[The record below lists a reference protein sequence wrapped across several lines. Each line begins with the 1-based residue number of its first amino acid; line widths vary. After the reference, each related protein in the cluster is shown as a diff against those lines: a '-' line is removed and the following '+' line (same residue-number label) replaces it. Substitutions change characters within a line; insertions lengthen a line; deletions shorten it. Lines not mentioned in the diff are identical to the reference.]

1 MYDRGK
7 KMINTLKRISAVARI
22 VLIDGLRRHALL
34 GLVALSVSAEAGAFL
49 FFDFIPRD
57 IGRASSDF
65 ILSLAWLSGFI
76 FLYFHGVQ
84 VIALD
89 EERKVIYSLLARPIS
104 RGEYVGGI
112 FTGLACLLL
121 LLNLL
126 LCLLGFGTLMFIKQQ
141 VLPVYF
147 SQFAMSYYLLAW
159 LGLFAMELMLLAVI
173 LFFSG
178 LVRGSFPVLLIS
190 LSFYAIC
197 SGLPVV
203 RDAISQKASLEGQ
216 STSLKSI
223 LQGMTAFFPDFDR
236 LDFKNMITSV
246 TSPPDPSLILV
257 NFGLTSAYIAVL
269 LWLACIAYHR
279 RDLQ

>member
-1 MYDRGK
+1 
-7 KMINTLKRISAVARI
+7 MISALKRIAALARI

-34 GLVALSVSAEAGAFL
+34 GLIALSVSAQAGGLL

-57 IGRASSDF
+57 IARASSDF

-76 FLYFHGVQ
+76 FLFFHGVQ

-104 RGEYVGGI
+104 RGEYVLGI
-112 FTGLACLLL
+112 FSGLAGLLL
-121 LLNLL
+121 LMNLL
-126 LCLLGFGTLMFIKQQ
+126 LCSLGFGTLLIIKEL
-141 VLPVYF
+141 VDPLHF
-147 SQFAMSYYLLAW
+147 SQFNMLPYLLSW
-159 LGLFAMELMLLAVI
+159 FGLVTMELMLLSVI
-173 LFFSG
+173 LLFSG

-203 RDAISQKASLEGQ
+203 REAVGQRGAQEGAQQGLEGM
-216 STSLKSI
+216 LRW
-223 LQGMTAFFPDFDR
+223 MTAVFPDFDR
-236 LDFKNMITSV
+236 LDFKNMIAS
-246 TSPPDPSLILV
+246 SAPLPNLSLMLI
-257 NFGLTSAYIAVL
+257 NFGLTLSYVGL
-269 LWLACIAYHR
+269 FLWLACLVYQR

>member
-1 MYDRGK
+1 
-7 KMINTLKRISAVARI
+7 MIGALKRIAALAHL
-22 VLIDGLRRHALL
+22 VLLDGLRRHALL
-34 GLVALSVSAEAGAFL
+34 GLIILSVMAQAGAIL

-65 ILSLAWLSGFI
+65 ILSLAWLSGCI
-76 FLYFHGVQ
+76 FLFFHGVQ

-104 RGEYVGGI
+104 RGEYVLGI
-112 FTGLACLLL
+112 FSGLGALLL

-126 LCLLGFGTLMFIKQQ
+126 LCGLGLGTLLIIKQL
-141 VLPVYF
+141 VPPVYF
-147 SQFAMSYYLLAW
+147 NQFNIFPYLLAW
-159 LGLFAMELMLLAVI
+159 FGLIAMEMMLLSVI
-173 LFFSG
+173 LLFSG

-203 RDAISQKASLEGQ
+203 RESVNQQAAQPEGL
-216 STSLKSI
+216 TGLKTM
-223 LQGMTAFFPDFDR
+223 LLWMTAVFPDFDR
-236 LDFKNMITSV
+236 LDFKNMIAS
-246 TSPPDPSLILV
+246 SAALPDLSLMLI
-257 NFGLTSAYIAVL
+257 NFGLTISYVGL
-269 LWLACIAYHR
+269 FLWLACLVYQR

>member
-1 MYDRGK
+1 M
-7 KMINTLKRISAVARI
+7 NSTLKRIAAVSRL
-22 VLIDGLRRHALL
+22 VLLDGLRRHALM
-34 GLVALSVSAEAGAFL
+34 GLIALSMTAQVGALL

-65 ILSLAWLSGFI
+65 IFSVAWVSGFI
-76 FLYFHGVQ
+76 FLFFHGVQ

-104 RGEYVGGI
+104 RRDYVIGI
-112 FTGLACLLL
+112 FIGITSLLL

-126 LCLLGFGTLMFIKQQ
+126 LCGLGFGTLMVVKGLVKPI
-141 VLPVYF
+141 YF
-147 SQFAMSYYLLAW
+147 SHFSMAYYFLSW
-159 LGLFAMELMLLAVI
+159 FGLFAMEMMLLSVI
-173 LFFSG
+173 LLFSG

-203 RDAISQKASLEGQ
+203 REVVNQSAEKSEGV
-216 STSLKSI
+216 S
-223 LQGMTAFFPDFDR
+223 GMNTLLFWLTAVFPDFVR
-236 LDFKNMITSV
+236 LDFKNMIVS
-246 TSPPDPSLILV
+246 SSSMPDVSLMLV
-257 NFGLTSAYIAVL
+257 NFGLTTSYTVL
-269 LWLACIAYHR
+269 FLWFACLVYQR

>member
-1 MYDRGK
+1 
-7 KMINTLKRISAVARI
+7 MIAALKRIAALALL

-34 GLVALSVSAEAGAFL
+34 GLIALSLAAQTGALL

-57 IGRASSDF
+57 IGRASCDF

-76 FLYFHGVQ
+76 FLFFHGVQ

-104 RGEYVGGI
+104 RSEYVLGI
-112 FTGLACLLL
+112 FTGLAGLLI

-126 LCLLGFGTLMFIKQQ
+126 LCGLGFGSLLIIRQL
-141 VLPVYF
+141 VDPVYF
-147 SQFAMSYYLLAW
+147 SQFNLFSYVLAW
-159 LGLFAMELMLLAVI
+159 FGLVAMELMLLSVI
-173 LFFSG
+173 LLFSG
-178 LVRGSFPVLLIS
+178 LVRGSFPVLLLS

-203 RDAISQKASLEGQ
+203 RDSVSQRRAQEGAQ
-216 STSLKSI
+216 PIMENI
-223 LQGMTAFFPDFDR
+223 LLWMTAVFPNFDR
-236 LDFKNMITSV
+236 LDFKNMIASST
-246 TSPPDPSLILV
+246 PLPDLSLVLI
-257 NFGLTSAYIAVL
+257 NFGLTVSYL
-269 LWLACIAYHR
+269 GLFLWLACFVYRR

>member
-1 MYDRGK
+1 MTDA
-7 KMINTLKRISAVARI
+7 LKRITALARL
-22 VLIDGLRRHALL
+22 VLLDGLRRHALL
-34 GLVALSVSAEAGAFL
+34 GLIALSVAAQAAALL

-76 FLYFHGVQ
+76 FLFFHGVQ

-104 RGEYVGGI
+104 RGEYVLGI
-112 FTGLACLLL
+112 FCGLAGLLL

-126 LCLLGFGTLMFIKQQ
+126 LCGLGFGTLLIIKQM
-141 VLPVYF
+141 VATRYF
-147 SQFAMSYYLLAW
+147 SQFNILSYLLAW
-159 LGLFAMELMLLAVI
+159 FGLVAMELMLLSVI
-173 LFFSG
+173 LLFSG

-203 RDAISQKASLEGQ
+203 REATIQSAAKEGAQPILEN
-216 STSLKSI
+216 L
-223 LQGMTAFFPDFDR
+223 LRWMTAVFPDFDR
-236 LDFKNMITSV
+236 LDFKNMIASTA
-246 TSPPDPSLILV
+246 PLPDLSLMLV
-257 NFGLTSAYIAVL
+257 NFGITLSYVGL
-269 LWLACIAYHR
+269 FLWLACLVYQR

>member
-1 MYDRGK
+1 M
-7 KMINTLKRISAVARI
+7 NSTLKRIAAVSRL
-22 VLIDGLRRHALL
+22 VLLDGLRRHALM
-34 GLVALSVSAEAGAFL
+34 GLIALSMTAQVGALL

-65 ILSLAWLSGFI
+65 IFSVAWVSGFI
-76 FLYFHGVQ
+76 FLFFHGVQ

-104 RGEYVGGI
+104 RRDYVIGI
-112 FTGLACLLL
+112 FIGITSLLL

-126 LCLLGFGTLMFIKQQ
+126 LCGLGFGTLMVVKGLVKPI
-141 VLPVYF
+141 YF
-147 SQFAMSYYLLAW
+147 SHFSMAYYFLSW
-159 LGLFAMELMLLAVI
+159 FGLFAMEMMLLSVI
-173 LFFSG
+173 LLFSG

-203 RDAISQKASLEGQ
+203 REVVNQSAEKSEGV
-216 STSLKSI
+216 S
-223 LQGMTAFFPDFDR
+223 GMNTLLFWLTAVFPDFDR
-236 LDFKNMITSV
+236 LDFKNMIVS
-246 TSPPDPSLILV
+246 SSSMPDVSLMLV
-257 NFGLTSAYIAVL
+257 NFGLTTSYTVL
-269 LWLACIAYHR
+269 FLWFACLVYQR

>member
-1 MYDRGK
+1 M
-7 KMINTLKRISAVARI
+7 NNPLKRIAALARL
-22 VLIDGLRRHALL
+22 VLLDGLRRHALM
-34 GLVALSVSAEAGAFL
+34 GLIVLSVAAQAGALL

-65 ILSLAWLSGFI
+65 ILSLAWLSGCI
-76 FLYFHGVQ
+76 FLFFHAVQ

-104 RGEYVGGI
+104 RGEYVLGI
-112 FTGLACLLL
+112 FTGLAGLLL

-126 LCLLGFGTLMFIKQQ
+126 LCGLGLGALLIIKHMVQS
-141 VLPVYF
+141 VYF
-147 SQFAMSYYLLAW
+147 EQFKLLSYLLAW
-159 LGLFAMELMLLAVI
+159 FGLVAMEMMLLSVI
-173 LFFSG
+173 LLFSG

-203 RDAISQKASLEGQ
+203 REAVSQRAAREGAQQGLEIM
-216 STSLKSI
+216 LRW
-223 LQGMTAFFPDFDR
+223 LTAVFPDFDR
-236 LDFKNMITSV
+236 LDFKNMIASSV
-246 TSPPDPSLILV
+246 PLPAPSLMLI
-257 NFGLTSAYIAVL
+257 NFGLTLSYVGL
-269 LWLACIAYHR
+269 FLWLACLVYQR

>member
-1 MYDRGK
+1 MPSILR
-7 KMINTLKRISAVARI
+7 RIAAVSRLVI
-22 VLIDGLRRHALL
+22 LDGLRRHALL
-34 GLVALSVSAEAGAFL
+34 GLIALSVAAQAGALL

-76 FLYFHGVQ
+76 FLFFHGVQ
-84 VIALD
+84 VMALD

-104 RGEYVGGI
+104 RGEYVLGI
-112 FTGLACLLL
+112 FAGLAGLLL

-126 LCLLGFGTLMFIKQQ
+126 LCGLGFGALMVIRQMVDPAYFNQFNL
-141 VLPVYF
+141 LP
-147 SQFAMSYYLLAW
+147 YLLAW
-159 LGLFAMELMLLAVI
+159 LGLVAMELMLLSVI
-173 LFFSG
+173 LLFSG

-203 RDAISQKASLEGQ
+203 REAVSQQAAGTEELAGLTTMLSW
-216 STSLKSI
+216 
-223 LQGMTAFFPDFDR
+223 MTAVFPDFDR
-236 LDFKNMITSV
+236 LDFKNMIAS
-246 TSPPDPSLILV
+246 SDPLPELSLILV
-257 NFGLTSAYIAVL
+257 NSGLTLSYL
-269 LWLACIAYHR
+269 GLFLWLACLVYQR

>member
-1 MYDRGK
+1 MPG
-7 KMINTLKRISAVARI
+7 TLKRIVAIARL
-22 VLIDGLRRHALL
+22 VLLDGLRRHALM
-34 GLVALSVSAEAGAFL
+34 GLIVLSLLAQAGALL

-65 ILSLAWLSGFI
+65 ILSLAWLSGCI
-76 FLYFHGVQ
+76 FLFFHGVQ

-104 RGEYVGGI
+104 RGEYVLGI
-112 FTGLACLLL
+112 FSGLAGL

-126 LCLLGFGTLMFIKQQ
+126 LCGLGVGTLLIIKQM
-141 VLPVYF
+141 VPAAYF
-147 SQFAMSYYLLAW
+147 SQFNILPYLLAW
-159 LGLFAMELMLLAVI
+159 FGLVAMELMLLSVI
-173 LFFSG
+173 LLFSG

-203 RDAISQKASLEGQ
+203 REAVSQQAARAEGL
-216 STSLKSI
+216 TGLKTM
-223 LQGMTAFFPDFDR
+223 LLWMTAVFPDFDR
-236 LDFKNMITSV
+236 LDFKNMIAS
-246 TSPPDPSLILV
+246 SDQLPKLSLLLV
-257 NFGLTSAYIAVL
+257 NFGLTVSYVGL
-269 LWLACIAYHR
+269 FLWLACVVYQR

>member
-1 MYDRGK
+1 MTDR
-7 KMINTLKRISAVARI
+7 LKRLAALARL
-22 VLIDGLRRHALL
+22 VLIDGLRRHALI
-34 GLVALSVSAEAGAFL
+34 GLIALSVAAQAGALL

-76 FLYFHGVQ
+76 FLFFHGVQ

-104 RGEYVGGI
+104 RGEYVLGI
-112 FTGLACLLL
+112 FAGLAGLLL

-126 LCLLGFGTLMFIKQQ
+126 LCGLGFGALLVIKQM

-147 SQFAMSYYLLAW
+147 SQFNMLSYLLAW
-159 LGLFAMELMLLAVI
+159 FGLFALELMLLSVI
-173 LFFSG
+173 LLFSG

-203 RDAISQKASLEGQ
+203 REAVSQQAARAEGL
-216 STSLKSI
+216 TGLKTM
-223 LQGMTAFFPDFDR
+223 LLWMTAVFPDFDR
-236 LDFKNMITSV
+236 LDFKNMIAS
-246 TSPPDPSLILV
+246 SDQLPELSLILI
-257 NFGLTSAYIAVL
+257 NFGLTISYVGL
-269 LWLACIAYHR
+269 FLWFACLVYQR

>member
-1 MYDRGK
+1 M
-7 KMINTLKRISAVARI
+7 NSSLTRIAALARL

-34 GLVALSVSAEAGAFL
+34 GLITLSVAAEAGALL

-76 FLYFHGVQ
+76 FLFFHGVQ

-104 RGEYVGGI
+104 RGEYVTGI
-112 FTGLACLLL
+112 FVGIASLLL
-121 LLNLL
+121 LLNLFL
-126 LCLLGFGTLMFIKQQ
+126 FGLGLGTLMLIKQM
-141 VLPVYF
+141 VKPIYF
-147 SQFAMSYYLLAW
+147 SQLNIWPYLLSW
-159 LGLFAMELMLLAVI
+159 LGLVAMELMLLSVI
-173 LFFSG
+173 LLFSG

-203 RDAISQKASLEGQ
+203 REAVSQRGVQEGAQQGLEGM
-216 STSLKSI
+216 L
-223 LQGMTAFFPDFDR
+223 LLMTAVFPDFDR
-236 LDFKNMITSV
+236 LDFKNMIASST
-246 TSPPDPSLILV
+246 PLPDLSLLLV
-257 NFGLTSAYIAVL
+257 NFGLTFSYVGL
-269 LWLACIAYHR
+269 FLWLAC
-279 RDLQ
+279 LV

>member
-1 MYDRGK
+1 MTGA
-7 KMINTLKRISAVARI
+7 LKRIAALARL
-22 VLIDGLRRHALL
+22 VVIDGLRRHALL
-34 GLVALSVSAEAGAFL
+34 GLILLSVAAQAGALL

-76 FLYFHGVQ
+76 FLFFHGVQ

-104 RGEYVGGI
+104 RGEYVLGI
-112 FTGLACLLL
+112 FTGLAGLLL

-126 LCLLGFGTLMFIKQQ
+126 LCGLGFGALMVIKQM
-141 VLPVYF
+141 VDPAYF
-147 SQFAMSYYLLAW
+147 NQFNMAPYLLSW
-159 LGLFAMELMLLAVI
+159 FGLVAMELMLLSVI
-173 LFFSG
+173 LLFSG

-203 RDAISQKASLEGQ
+203 REAVNQRTAREGAQ
-216 STSLKSI
+216 PIVENMLRW
-223 LQGMTAFFPDFDR
+223 MTAVFPDFDR
-236 LDFKNMITSV
+236 LDFKNMIAS
-246 TSPPDPSLILV
+246 SDPLPEFSLLLI
-257 NFGLTSAYIAVL
+257 NFGLTISYVGL
-269 LWLACIAYHR
+269 FLWFACLVYQR

>member
-1 MYDRGK
+1 MT
-7 KMINTLKRISAVARI
+7 NTLKRINALARL

-34 GLVALSVSAEAGAFL
+34 GLIVLSVAAQAGAHL

-76 FLYFHGVQ
+76 FLFFHGVQ

-104 RGEYVGGI
+104 RGEYVLGI
-112 FTGLACLLL
+112 FSGLAGLLL

-126 LCLLGFGTLMFIKQQ
+126 LCGLGFGALQIIKQI
-141 VLPVYF
+141 VNPEYF
-147 SQFAMSYYLLAW
+147 SQFNILPYLLAW
-159 LGLFAMELMLLAVI
+159 FGLVALELMLLSVI
-173 LFFSG
+173 LLFSG

-203 RDAISQKASLEGQ
+203 REAVSQQAAQAEGL
-216 STSLKSI
+216 TGLKTM
-223 LQGMTAFFPDFDR
+223 LLWMTVVFPNFDR
-236 LDFKNMITSV
+236 LDFKNMVASADQL
-246 TSPPDPSLILV
+246 PELSLILI
-257 NFGLTSAYIAVL
+257 NFGLTISYVGL
-269 LWLACIAYHR
+269 FLWFACLVYQR

>member
-1 MYDRGK
+1 MTGAP
-7 KMINTLKRISAVARI
+7 KRILALARL
-22 VLIDGLRRHALL
+22 VLLDGLRRHALL
-34 GLVALSVSAEAGAFL
+34 GLVVLSVAAQAGALL

-65 ILSLAWLSGFI
+65 ILSVAWLSGFI
-76 FLYFHGVQ
+76 FLFFHGVQ

-104 RGEYVGGI
+104 RGEYVLGI
-112 FTGLACLLL
+112 FSGLAGLLL

-126 LCLLGFGTLMFIKQQ
+126 LCAQGFGTLLIIKQM

-147 SQFAMSYYLLAW
+147 SQFNMLSYLLSW
-159 LGLFAMELMLLAVI
+159 LGLVAMELMLLSVI
-173 LFFSG
+173 LLFSG

-203 RDAISQKASLEGQ
+203 REALNQKTAQEGPQQLLESMLLWLTAI
-216 STSLKSI
+216 
-223 LQGMTAFFPDFDR
+223 FPDFDR
-236 LDFKNMITSV
+236 LDFKNMIAS
-246 TSPPDPSLILV
+246 SASLPDISLMLV
-257 NFGLTSAYIAVL
+257 NFGLTISYIGL
-269 LWLACIAYHR
+269 FLWLACLVYQR

>member
-1 MYDRGK
+1 MT
-7 KMINTLKRISAVARI
+7 NALKRINALARL

-34 GLVALSVSAEAGAFL
+34 GLIVLAVAAQAGALL

-65 ILSLAWLSGFI
+65 ILSLAWLSGCI
-76 FLYFHGVQ
+76 FLFFHGVQ

-104 RGEYVGGI
+104 RAEYVLGI
-112 FTGLACLLL
+112 FSGLAGLLL

-126 LCLLGFGTLMFIKQQ
+126 LCAWGFGALLLIKHL
-141 VLPVYF
+141 VPPVYF
-147 SQFAMSYYLLAW
+147 SQFNMLTYLLAW
-159 LGLFAMELMLLAVI
+159 VGLVAMELMLLSVI
-173 LFFSG
+173 LLFSG

-203 RDAISQKASLEGQ
+203 REAVNQQAAKAEGL
-216 STSLKSI
+216 TNLKVM
-223 LQGMTAFFPDFDR
+223 LLWMTAVFPDFDR
-236 LDFKNMITSV
+236 LDFKNMIASTA
-246 TSPPDPSLILV
+246 PLPDLSLMLV
-257 NFGLTSAYIAVL
+257 NFGLTSSYVGL
-269 LWLACIAYHR
+269 FLWLACLVYQR